1 LTTFR
6 SQPSLADHPTGEL
19 RYRWVVAGTAFF
31 AVLCAIGLGRF
42 AYSAVLPAMQQALG
56 LTSAEAGSLASWNQV
71 GYTVMALVGGVLAS
85 RFGPRVVVS
94 TGLALTAVGMYL
106 TGISDGLAEASA
118 ARLLTGMGN
127 GMVLAPSITLMA
139 AWFRAQRH
147 GFATG
152 MVPAGSS
159 FALVAVGP
167 LVPGLIAA
175 GGAEGW
181 RLAWYVFAG
190 VTAAMTVFN
199 AAMSRNRPQ
208 ETDTW
213 WRRLRSGELPRRDR
227 QGEAGEG
234 QSSLA
239 ALPEQAGC
247 AQAEQT
253 GRAGAEQTDRPSAE
267 NSLRQD
273 FRRISRS
280 SRAWHLGSLYL
291 LYGFAFLMFFT
302 FFQKRLIHDLGY
314 SSHTAGILFLVLGVS
329 GTLAGIFWGGISDR
343 VGRGPTLAVVFALE
357 GACGVIFALWD
368 SLPALA
374 AASWIFGFCGLS
386 VPSLMGAACADCFGV
401 RLAPASLGFITFFLG
416 VGQTIGPYIGGA
428 LEDFSSSLTST
439 YLLSA
444 GIFAVGTVVAVFL
457 RRPRFQGTQTRPG
470 ESA

>member
-1 LTTFR
+1 
-6 SQPSLADHPTGEL
+6 
-19 RYRWVVAGTAFF
+19 
-31 AVLCAIGLGRF
+31 
-42 AYSAVLPAMQQALG
+42 MQQALG

-85 RFGPRVVVS
+85 RFGPRVVVT
-94 TGLALTAVGMYL
+94 TGLGLTAVGMYL

-139 AWFRAQRH
+139 AWFRVQRH

-159 FALVAVGP
+159 FALVGVGP

-175 GGAEGW
+175 GGPEGW

-190 VTAAMTVFN
+190 VTAVMTVIN
-199 AAMSRNRPQ
+199 AAVSRNRPH
-208 ETDTW
+208 ESDTW
-213 WRRLRSGELPRRDR
+213 WRRLPGRAFNRARLGQRDLPDQGRLR
-227 QGEAGEG
+227 QTSEG
-234 QSSLA
+234 HSSLA
-239 ALPEQAGC
+239 ALPQPA
-247 AQAEQT
+247 
-253 GRAGAEQTDRPSAE
+253 GRAEAQH
-267 NSLRQD
+267 SLRQD
-273 FRRISRS
+273 FRRICRS
-280 SRAWHLGSLYL
+280 GRAWHLGFLYL

-314 SSHTAGILFLVLGVS
+314 SSHTAGILFLMLGVS

-357 GACGVIFALWD
+357 GACGIIFALWN

-416 VGQTIGPYIGGA
+416 VGQTIGPYVGGA
-428 LEDFSSSLTST
+428 LEDFASSLTST

-444 GIFAVGTVVAVFL
+444 GIFAAGTFVAVFL
-457 RRPRFQGTQTRPG
+457 RRPGSQGASSLPG
-470 ESA
+470 DSAGRRS